1 MAVSPPPQASDSTL
15 PAPKPKEDIVGWLDL
30 PNKDQLFILAV
41 CRLSEPLSNVCL
53 LPYIFYLVRSV
64 LSGSKNPNAT
74 REATGDS
81 TGDGDVATPA
91 QISAYSGLLVASFS
105 LAQFVVS
112 LPWGRLSD
120 SHGRKFS
127 IVIGIAISVISN
139 AAFGFSRSFGALL
152 FWRTLAGLSNGN
164 VGIMRTM
171 TAEIVKERRFQT
183 KAFLLLPLVF
193 NSGMVVSLALGG
205 LLAEPVVNL
214 AWLFGPAG
222 ILNWAANSQGVQW
235 AIDYPYALP
244 AVINAG
250 MLGFAFLLAV
260 FWLRETLPGK
270 EEDRDICLRIGHAAV
285 HWFQASVLRRREL
298 SYLPLNDVEDVVF
311 DSSQDDRPLGLSA
324 ELDGNG
330 SKVDKEGDAASYMET
345 VSLAPPT
352 RAKPSLRSI
361 LTGRTMAAFVSF
373 ALLPLHNSAFMV
385 SPIRY
390 LSRPSHF
397 NDQKLTSL
405 L

>member
-1 MAVSPPPQASDSTL
+1 VTVNARHGDTRNFELHVDTRSSMAVPPPPQANDTTISN
-15 PAPKPKEDIVGWLDL
+15 PKSKKDTVGWLDL

-64 LSGSKNPNAT
+64 LSDSSDQNGA
-74 REATGDS
+74 REATTDS
-81 TGDGDVATPA
+81 TGGGHVATPA
-91 QISAYSGLLVASFS
+91 QVSAYSGLLVASFS

-120 SHGRKFS
+120 THGRKFS
-127 IVIGIAISVISN
+127 IVVGIAISVVSN

-152 FWRTLAGLSNGN
+152 FWRTLAGLANGN

-205 LLAEPVVNL
+205 LLAEPAVNL
-214 AWLFGPAG
+214 PWLFGPTG
-222 ILNWAANSQGVQW
+222 ILNWTSNGQGVQW

-250 MLGFAFLLAV
+250 MLLFAFLLAV

-270 EEDRDICLRIGHAAV
+270 EEDRDVGLRIGHAV
-285 HWFQASVLRRREL
+285 VRWIQVSVLRRGGV
-298 SYLPLNDVEDVVF
+298 SYQALNDVEDAL
-311 DSSQDDRPLGLSA
+311 RPSA
-324 ELDGNG
+324 EFNGNG
-330 SKVDKEGDAASYMET
+330 VKDDKEGDAAD
-345 VSLAPPT
+345 APPT
-352 RAKPSLRSI
+352 RAKPSLGSI
-361 LTGRTMAAFVSF
+361 FTLRTAAALVSF
-373 ALLPLHNSAFMV
+373 GLLPLHNSAFMV
-385 SPIRY
+385 SQLYGGPAIIVMAR
-390 LSRPSHF
+390 H
-397 NDQKLTSL
+397 
-405 L
+405 